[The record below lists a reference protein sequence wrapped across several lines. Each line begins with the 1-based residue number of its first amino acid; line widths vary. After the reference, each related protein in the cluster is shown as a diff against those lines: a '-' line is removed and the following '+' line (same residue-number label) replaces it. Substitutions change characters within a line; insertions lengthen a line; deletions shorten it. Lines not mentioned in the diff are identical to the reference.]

1 MSATVAGILAERIHR
16 HGPIPVAEY
25 MATALYHPELG
36 YYTGRDPF
44 GLGGDFTTAPEIS
57 QIFGELIGLWC
68 LLAWQA
74 MGSPRRVV
82 LAEIGPGR
90 GTLMADLLRTARIRP
105 EFFRALEVV
114 LVETSPALRNR
125 QRQTLAGESVAW
137 VERVGQLPAG
147 PLLLVANELF
157 DALPIRQFVRDGA
170 VWRDRLVG
178 LDGDGRFCFL
188 TGAVVTRPDLPAEAP
203 DGTIVERGEAGE
215 ALAATLGRR
224 LAEAGGAAL
233 IVDYGP
239 PLSGV
244 GETLQAVRRH
254 HYHSVLDDPGLA
266 DLTAHVD
273 FARLAA
279 AAAAAGARAEGPV
292 PQGVFLSRMGI
303 EERVTMLMRGAT
315 AEQAALLASGARRLI
330 DPGEMGTL
338 FHVLALAS
346 PSLPRLPGLEPQGSS
361 PA

>member
-16 HGPIPVAEY
+16 YGPIPVAEY

-57 QIFGELIGLWC
+57 QIFGELVGLWC

-125 QRQTLAGESVAW
+125 QRQTLAGETVAW

-178 LDGDGRFCFL
+178 LDADGRFRFL
-188 TGAVVTRPDLPAEAP
+188 AGAVVSRPDLPAEAP

-224 LAEAGGAAL
+224 LTEAGGAAL

-239 PLSGV
+239 PVSGV

-254 HYHSVLDDPGLA
+254 RYHSVLDEPGW
-266 DLTAHVD
+266 
-273 FARLAA
+273 
-279 AAAAAGARAEGPV
+279 P
-292 PQGVFLSRMGI
+292 I
-303 EERVTMLMRGAT
+303 
-315 AEQAALLASGARRLI
+315 
-330 DPGEMGTL
+330 
-338 FHVLALAS
+338 
-346 PSLPRLPGLEPQGSS
+346 
-361 PA
+361 

>member
-1 MSATVAGILAERIHR
+1 MSATVADILTERIRH

-25 MATALYHPELG
+25 MATALYHPEFG
-36 YYTGRDPF
+36 YYTGHDPF

-90 GTLMADLLRTARIRP
+90 GTLMADLLRTAQIRP
-105 EFFRALEVV
+105 DFARALEVV

-125 QRQTLAGESVAW
+125 QAQTLRDHPVAW

-147 PLLLVANELF
+147 PLLVVANELF
-157 DALPIRQFVRDGA
+157 DALPIRQFVRDGG

-178 LDGDGRFCFL
+178 LDPEGGFQFVA
-188 TGAVVTRPDLPAEAP
+188 GAVAARPDLPAESP
-203 DGTIVERGEAGE
+203 DGAIIERGDAGE
-215 ALAATLGRR
+215 ALAAILGRR
-224 LAEAGGAAL
+224 LADSGGAAL
-233 IVDYGP
+233 IIDYGP
-239 PLSGV
+239 PVSGI

-254 HYHSVLDDPGLA
+254 RYHSVLAEPGLA

-273 FARLAA
+273 FARLGA
-279 AAAAAGARAEGPV
+279 AAAAAGARVEGPV
-292 PQGVFLSRMGI
+292 PQGLFLSRMGI
-303 EERVTMLMRGAT
+303 EERATMLMRA
-315 AEQAALLASGARRLI
+315 ASPDQAAHLASGARRLI

-346 PSLPRLPGLEPQGSS
+346 PALPRLPGLEPQGSS
-361 PA
+361 PP